1 MNIKS
6 TYMYINVYLLFLL
19 LSELHF
25 IIKIERIHFAESSA
39 YKFSINI
46 IITLKYYFQNNKTS
60 MCL

>member
-25 IIKIERIHFAESSA
+25 IIKIERIQFAESSS
-39 YKFSINI
+39 Y
-46 IITLKYYFQNNKTS
+46 
-60 MCL
+60 